1 MEERPYKPTV
11 AELEAGLSGEEIDTI
26 NYERGLQEKKC
37 SIGKYFY
44 IMIIILSISALFVK
58 MLTKAFHE

>member
-1 MEERPYKPTV
+1 MEKIYHPTV
-11 AELEAGLSGEEIDTI
+11 EELEAGLSSGEIDSI
-26 NYERGLQEKKC
+26 NNERRVEAKKC

-44 IMIIILSISALFVK
+44 IIMIVLSISALFVK